1 MPTSDTATTRA
12 TVVIERTFDAP
23 RDLVWQAFTDP
34 ERVKQWWGPEGY
46 HCPEATV
53 DLRVGGVFRFA
64 MRGSGGDTHWS
75 GGVFREI
82 VPPDRF
88 VATLIFL
95 DEHGKQLTAADPGM
109 PEDWPDDALFSVTL
123 ADAPGGKTKLTMRQ
137 EGMPAEMV
145 EGATAGSNSALDK
158 LEALLR

>member
-1 MPTSDTATTRA
+1 MADTSTPTRT

-23 RDLVWQAFTDP
+23 RELVWQAFTEP

-53 DLRVGGVFRFA
+53 DLRIGGTFRFA
-64 MRGSGGDTHWS
+64 MRGPGGDTHWS

-82 VPPDRF
+82 VPLERL
-88 VATLIFL
+88 VAILIFL
-95 DEHGKQLTAADPGM
+95 DEHGTELTAPDPGM
-109 PEDWPDDALFSVTL
+109 PDDWRDDALFSVTL
-123 ADAPGGKTKLTMRQ
+123 ADAAGGKTKLTMRQ
-137 EGMPAEMV
+137 EGMPVEMV

-158 LEALLR
+158 LEGLLR